1 MELFDAV
8 DDELLWIAA
17 KPGLNY
23 LIYNLK
29 REPAYET
36 FRVGNPVKR
45 VTIRVFNYI
54 FCLTRPS

>member
-29 REPAYET
+29 RSLPM
-36 FRVGNPVKR
+36 RLSG
-45 VTIRVFNYI
+45 
-54 FCLTRPS
+54 

>member
-1 MELFDAV
+1 MELYTAM
-8 DDELLWIAA
+8 DDELLWSAA

-36 FRVGNPVKR
+36 FRVSQTL
-45 VTIRVFNYI
+45 TIASYQW
-54 FCLTRPS
+54 